1 MSQAENAADMA
12 EMIARLGLVD
22 EFVVKELLYELEDKK
37 LPAEVLT
44 KLMERKG
51 LLTPFQSAKLL
62 KGDTDGY
69 LLGGFRLLYR
79 IAAGTFGKVY
89 RGDDPKTGQIVAV
102 KVLRKKWLDNE
113 NSKHRIAQFEREGRL
128 GLTLQHPNIVQILA
142 VSKDQSTDSYFIVME
157 FVEGGN
163 LRDILTIRKKVALAD
178 ALRIMD
184 ECVAGLAYAYSK
196 GLTHRDIK
204 PSNILIGFDGVAKLV
219 DFGLAEEHAPVGPA
233 GGAMPNAFLVGG
245 KKAKDAKNK
254 AEEPAERTLD
264 YAGLEKNTNVK
275 SGDIRSD
282 IYFLGHALFEM
293 IAGEPLMERTKNE
306 RQAKERRR
314 FEMVEANLSK
324 VAHEIGLPPS
334 VKGLIEKAVALEPYR
349 RFQTPDQ
356 FLAAIRAVREEFPV
370 MDKNVET
377 EHEAEPDRA
386 PGPRSLFVVEPYEKL
401 RAVFEEKLAP
411 LGFEVTVTADPAEA
425 LRQYKEKPYHGLL
438 VDGGVA
444 GNDGI
449 GAFADVLRAAKQA
462 NHQLAGVLILN
473 EGQRASGVM
482 VSPDPRASVLIRPV
496 TMKQLA
502 TKLQEVIP
510 E

>member
-1 MSQAENAADMA
+1 MSQSLTAADMA
-12 EMIARLGLVD
+12 DQIARLGLAE
-22 EFVVKELLYELEDKK
+22 EFVVKEVLFELEDKK
-37 LPAEVLT
+37 LPGEVLL
-44 KLMERKG
+44 KHMERKG
-51 LLTPFQSAKLL
+51 LLTPFQSAKLM

-69 LLGGFRLLYR
+69 FLGGYRLLYR

-142 VSKDQSTDSYFIVME
+142 VSKDNTTDNYFIVME

-184 ECVAGLAYAYSK
+184 ECVAGLSYAYSK

-219 DFGLAEEHAPVGPA
+219 DFGLAEEHNPIAPPA
-233 GGAMPNAFLVGG
+233 GMPNAFMVGG
-245 KKAKDAKNK
+245 KKAKDAKDK

-264 YAGLEKNTNVK
+264 YAGLEKTTSVK

-306 RQAKERRR
+306 RLAKERRR
-314 FEMVEANLSK
+314 FEMVPVALSK
-324 VAHEIGLPPS
+324 KAHEIGLPPS
-334 VKGLIEKAVALEPYR
+334 VLGLIEKAVALEPFR

-356 FLAAIRAVREEFPV
+356 FLTAIRAVRQEFPV
-370 MDKNVET
+370 MDKAVET

-386 PGPRSLFVVEPYEKL
+386 PGPRSLFVVEPHEKL

-411 LGFEVTVTADPAEA
+411 LGFEVTITADPTAA
-425 LRQYKEKPYHGLL
+425 LKAYKEKPYHGLL
-438 VDGGVA
+438 IDAGVS

-462 NHQLAGVLILN
+462 NHEIAGVLILN
-473 EGQRASGVM
+473 EGHRASGVM
-482 VSPDPRASVLIRPV
+482 ISPDPRANVLIRPV

-502 TKLQEVIP
+502 AKLLDVVP
-510 E
+510 V